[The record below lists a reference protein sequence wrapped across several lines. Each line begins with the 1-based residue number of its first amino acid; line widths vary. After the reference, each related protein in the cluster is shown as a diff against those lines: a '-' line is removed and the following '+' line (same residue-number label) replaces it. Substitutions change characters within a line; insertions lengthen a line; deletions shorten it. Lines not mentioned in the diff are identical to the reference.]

1 MTGEFR
7 SSRFVD
13 FDTGEVFLP
22 PMRLLQQKPTPWSLG
37 DKIEIFECRVEVWQ
51 LGVAAQML
59 KSMEDPKRSGIW
71 LHAAYALVALIF
83 SYFEM
88 IGKTLNPSSKKR
100 GTAGSDFKAGFC
112 DVYPQF
118 KTASGSYSPDV
129 SEFLDR
135 IRNGVYH
142 LAYTKKG
149 LVLHHNNTI
158 STDDFD
164 TKLASELPKEAR
176 ISGNER
182 VYLMDPHGVARTI
195 IQHFATFV
203 SRLKQSG
210 SQPAGLQTKFEEF
223 FDEFHEPGS

>member
-7 SSRFVD
+7 SSNFVD

-22 PMRLLQQKPTPWSLG
+22 PMRLLQQKPTPWSIG

-59 KSMEDPKRSGIW
+59 KAMEAPQRSGIW
-71 LHAAYALVALIF
+71 LHAAYGLVALTF

-100 GTAGSDFKAGFC
+100 GTASPDFKAGLC
-112 DVYPQF
+112 DVYPQLR
-118 KTASGSYSPDV
+118 TASGTYSPEV

-149 LVLHHNNTI
+149 LVVHHNNSI
-158 STDDFD
+158 STKDFD
-164 TKLASELPKEAR
+164 SKLASELPEEAC

-182 VYLMDPHGVARTI
+182 VYLMDPHRVTRSI
-195 IQHFATFV
+195 IQHFATFI
-203 SRLKQSG
+203 SRLKQPG
-210 SQPAGLQTKFEEF
+210 SQAAGLQAKFEEF
-223 FDEFHEPGS
+223 FDEFHEPGP